1 MSDFLEPHGLKSV
14 GLLCPWNFPGKNT
27 WSELPFPSPYT
38 VEVTERLKGLDLVN
52 RMPEELWTEVYN
64 TLLYTGGSEQN
75 HPKEKEI
82 QGGKVII

>member
-1 MSDFLEPHGLKSV
+1 MGFSRQEYWSGLP
-14 GLLCPWNFPGKNT
+14 L
-27 WSELPFPSPYT
+27 PSPYT
-38 VEVTERLKGLDLVN
+38 VEVTKRLKGLDLVN

>member
-1 MSDFLEPHGLKSV
+1 MGFSRQEYWSGLP
-14 GLLCPWNFPGKNT
+14 L
-27 WSELPFPSPYT
+27 PSPYT